1 MPKSTPAEGCCCMQ
15 LSHEVCRAQD
25 IPSPCPSPR
34 RRAGAGGQRTGR
46 GWVETDQANE
56 HRGRERQSAEECK
69 HSCPVVRAVYS
80 TLSKRQQRHR
90 CARPCMD
97 SAYDWALAGA
107 GHLATFTGFLYFWLS
122 FANSL
127 FSCGRC
133 GARAVS
139 RGAGGGSTHAHARA
153 HLALPLDQRLV
164 QRAELLRRPVGVVLL
179 QARAVMGVGA
189 VEVGDLDDAQLI
201 EPARA

>member
-1 MPKSTPAEGCCCMQ
+1 
-15 LSHEVCRAQD
+15 
-25 IPSPCPSPR
+25 
-34 RRAGAGGQRTGR
+34 
-46 GWVETDQANE
+46 
-56 HRGRERQSAEECK
+56 
-69 HSCPVVRAVYS
+69 
-80 TLSKRQQRHR
+80 
-90 CARPCMD
+90 MD

-139 RGAGGGSTHAHARA
+139 RGADGGSKHAHARA

-164 QRAELLRRPVGVVLL
+164 QRAELLRRPVSVVLL

-189 VEVGDLDDAQLI
+189 VEVGNLDDAQLI